1 MVKIKLY
8 TGFTILGSAL
18 GGIYGI
24 TNYFPW
30 LGIFWIVVIIGAVA
44 GIALGLICNGVIES
58 HKNKL
63 YTGFTILGGALGGIH
78 GITHFML
85 GGINFLVVIIIG
97 AVAGIAS
104 GFVCNGVIESLK
116 NKRH

>member
-1 MVKIKLY
+1 MIKVKIY
-8 TGFTILGSAL
+8 TGFTVLGGAL

-30 LGIFWIVVIIGAVA
+30 LGTFWLIVIIGAVA
-44 GIALGLICNGVIES
+44 GIALGLICNGVIDS
-58 HKNKL
+58 QNSKL
-63 YTGFTILGGALGGIH
+63 YTGFTVLGGALSGIY

-85 GGINFLVVIIIG
+85 GGVNFLVVIIIG

-104 GFVCNGVIESLK
+104 GFVYNGVIESLK
-116 NKRH
+116 NKLN